1 VKKGFAAD
9 GTQMASE
16 LLQSGAGRIGEILRE
31 LTRWMEE
38 YEYES
43 VTQMRG
49 SMSQRKGADPA
60 AFERANYMKELHL
73 FCPDPTGRLT

>member
-1 VKKGFAAD
+1 MAGASV
-9 GTQMASE
+9 TQMASE
-16 LLQSGAGRIGEILRE
+16 LLQNGVGRIGEVLQE
-31 LTRWMEE
+31 MTRWMEE

-60 AFERANYMKELHL
+60 AFERANYMKVLHS
-73 FCPDPTGRLT
+73 FRPDPTGRLT